1 MFKKMTKKEYFAK
14 EKELIGTST
23 VDFDG
28 PVITGGKGAIG
39 YDLDGKEF
47 LDFAGQI
54 SLLNTG
60 YAPEE
65 VVNALKKMA
74 AKLHSCISAD
84 WPYRVEIS
92 IGRKKT
98 EVSRVALAERLIKI
112 TDKAMP
118 FKKRVIFEVS
128 GATAVNLATKI
139 AKISYLRSRGMKTE
153 NFQSL
158 FEKDI
163 LIPSEEDCCR
173 FSFLAFEKAFHGRHG
188 EAHFLSTSKT
198 KHLWA
203 VSSSCAVG
211 RLPFP
216 APGIGYIG
224 ILKKAED
231 LIAKLDK
238 IAPVIALVFEPV
250 QGEGGINVPDGK
262 ALKALLNYLKIRHN
276 ICLIADEV
284 QTGFGRT
291 GKMFACEH
299 FGIEPDMIIMSKSL
313 GAGLPIGAV
322 VVNAEKFPD
331 LEPGMHSG
339 SMHANPLAVAAAI
352 ANIDLILKKNLVDR
366 SLYCGE
372 YALRRLKEIAKFHQG
387 ITDVRGLGLMI
398 GIEFETVEY
407 RDRVAKKCKEKGLLI
422 ANCGEKVIRMTPP
435 LIVTIDE
442 IDKALDIFEKALE
455 DSKN

>member
-1 MFKKMTKKEYFAK
+1 MSKRRITEKEYFGK

-23 VDFDG
+23 VDFGG
-28 PVITGGKGAIG
+28 PVLTGGKGITAFG
-39 YDLDGKEF
+39 LDKKEL
-47 LDFAGQI
+47 LDFTGQI

-65 VVNALKKMA
+65 VVNALKRMA

-84 WPYRVEIS
+84 WPYRVEINV
-92 IGRKKT
+92 GRKKT
-98 EVSRVALAERLIKI
+98 EVSRVALAERLIEI
-112 TDKAMP
+112 TEKAMP

-163 LIPSEEDCCR
+163 FIPSQEDCCR

-188 EAHFLSTSKT
+188 EAHLLSNSKT

-216 APGIGYIG
+216 LSGIGGIG

-231 LIAKLDK
+231 LIARLGQ

-276 ICLIADEV
+276 IYLIADEV

-291 GKMFACEH
+291 GRMFACEH
-299 FGIEPDMIIMSKSL
+299 FDIKPDMIIMSKSL

-339 SMHANPLAVAAAI
+339 SMHASPLAVAAAI

-366 SLYCGE
+366 SLCYGE
-372 YALRRLKEIAKFHQG
+372 YTLRRLKEIAKFHQG
-387 ITDVRGLGLMI
+387 IIDVRGLGLMI
-398 GIEFETVEY
+398 GIEFQNAEI
-407 RDRVAKKCKEKGLLI
+407 RDSIIKNCKAKGLLL
-422 ANCGEKVIRMTPP
+422 ASAGAKVIRMTPP
-435 LIVTIDE
+435 LIVSIDE
-442 IDKALDIFEKALE
+442 IDKALDIFEAAL
-455 DSKN
+455 